1 MKFCVLIFD
10 TSYSKYKEYE
20 NGEFVLR
27 NCGPGGFLSKYNYPF
42 IDDERL
48 HLGVEVI
55 RNNPKYSKY
64 QRYIDWEGGPD
75 VGFKGLLYNL
85 RELGHEIVTTNKIEP
100 GFDYYI
106 PWYIY
111 KNLSTALTKFVENKD
126 IINDKIVFSPQNIP
140 NIDTIRT
147 IFEKNNIKFR
157 LWVHSIYTA
166 DFYLAYPIHKLF
178 YIQYPID
185 VVNSNRNSILVYTKT
200 NGLNRRLQHTLV
212 QREREITGFFNKH
225 NYDVSSI
232 SHFGKGYRR
241 DELFERANQ
250 SKICIYLSFYDCGA
264 LAIGEITFMGCYMIG
279 FVNKHTTQEVNHS
292 VSPCTILE
300 GETGEYIDDFAKIC
314 DRDGSVHLINGCKKV
329 LDILNRGLDH
339 VKIAKSARNYL
350 TEERFLET
358 VFKNNS

>member
-10 TSYSKYKEYE
+10 TSYSKYTEYK
-20 NGEFVLR
+20 NGEFALR
-27 NCGPGGFLSKYNYPF
+27 NCGWGGFLSKYNYPF
-42 IDDERL
+42 IDDDRL
-48 HLGVEVI
+48 HLGIEVI

-85 RELGHEIVTTNKIEP
+85 RELGHEIEVKEKIEP

-106 PWYIY
+106 PWYITS
-111 KNLSTALTKFVENKD
+111 KKLSAALTKFVENRD
-126 IINDKIVFSPQNIP
+126 IINDKIVFTVNSSH
-140 NIDTIRT
+140 IDTIRT
-147 IFEKNNIKFR
+147 FLKKNNIKFQY
-157 LWVHSIYTA
+157 WAHSIFKA

-178 YIQYPID
+178 YTQYPLD
-185 VVNSNRNSILVYTKT
+185 VINSSRNSILVYTKT

-212 QREREITGFFNKH
+212 QREQEITGFFNKH
-225 NYDVSSI
+225 NYDVLSI

-241 DELFERANQ
+241 DELFERANL
-250 SKICIYLSFYDCGA
+250 SKICIYLSFYDAGA
-264 LAIGEITFMGCYMIG
+264 LTIGEITFMGCYIIG
-279 FVNKHTTQEVNHS
+279 FINKHTTQQINHS
-292 VSPCTILE
+292 VAPCTILE
-300 GETGEYIDDFAKIC
+300 GETGEYINDFARIC
-314 DRDGSVHLINGCKKV
+314 DSDGSIHLINGCKKV

-358 VFKNNS
+358 VFKN